1 MSNLGV
7 YFNMLYLRKMR
18 NIIPFFC
25 RVEREYFLSL
35 LGWLVQTLTLCLK
48 WFSILISIRDMSK
61 LAVDLHLWNIDLHL
75 IVEYI
80 LTFFSPCGME
90 HNANSLWNVDRWDM
104 LTADLELVETIDGY
118 CDVVYGTYEPKY
130 LNKYFPIIIFICTIL
145 MQS

>member
-1 MSNLGV
+1 
-7 YFNMLYLRKMR
+7 MLYLRKMR

-75 IVEYI
+75 IMEYI
-80 LTFFSPCGME
+80 LTFFLLVG
-90 HNANSLWNVDRWDM
+90 WNTMQTHYEM
-104 LTADLELVETIDGY
+104 LIG
-118 CDVVYGTYEPKY
+118 G
-130 LNKYFPIIIFICTIL
+130 IC
-145 MQS
+145 